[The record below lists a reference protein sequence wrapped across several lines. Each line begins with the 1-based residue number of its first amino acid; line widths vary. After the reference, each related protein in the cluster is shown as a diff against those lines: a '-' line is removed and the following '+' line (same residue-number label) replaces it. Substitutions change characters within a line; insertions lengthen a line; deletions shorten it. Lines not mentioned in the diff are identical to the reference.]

1 MWEPRAVSARA
12 TDNSTIVKE
21 RSGALRNIRTVRVME
36 GIKLLFVVVF
46 TLGVERTYAQT
57 SNYRLLTGS
66 EARDVELGQDPEL
79 LQFTARPGDRV
90 FINITGVDDRLAI
103 LQENVNA
110 LLDCLPFLSMFPGGR
125 ITWLWLRL
133 DEFGNPAGDP
143 QIDVTGGASLIEVGG
158 EFNHSLNITQTRIG
172 AFGADPNAGIYTC
185 RVCVGQGALQM
196 CRGANTTVHLLGSP
210 PDLDCGEPNDGTACV
225 LVVVCVRACVCVC
238 HI

>member
-1 MWEPRAVSARA
+1 M
-12 TDNSTIVKE
+12 KQ
-21 RSGALRNIRTVRVME
+21 TVRVISRVME

-46 TLGVERTYAQT
+46 ALGVERTYAQT

-66 EARDVELGQDPEL
+66 EARGVELGQDPEL

-133 DEFGNPAGDP
+133 DEFGNPVGS
-143 QIDVTGGASLIEVGG
+143 QINVTGGASSIDVFGD
-158 EFNHSLNITQTRIG
+158 FNRFLNITQTRIR

-185 RVCVGQGALQM
+185 RVCVGQGTLQM
-196 CRGANTTVHLLGSP
+196 CRDANTTVHLLGSP

-225 LVVVCVRACVCVC
+225 LVVVCVRACVRACVCVC

>member
-1 MWEPRAVSARA
+1 MRQ
-12 TDNSTIVKE
+12 
-21 RSGALRNIRTVRVME
+21 TVRVME

-46 TLGVERTYAQT
+46 ALGVERTYAQA
-57 SNYRLLTGS
+57 SNFRVLTGA
-66 EARDVELGQDPEL
+66 EARDTMLGQDPEL
-79 LQFTARPGDRV
+79 LQLTARPGDRV

-133 DEFGNPAGDP
+133 DEFGNLAGDP
-143 QIDVTGGASLIEVGG
+143 QMNVTGGASSIEVGG
-158 EFNHSLNITQTRIG
+158 EFNRFLNITQTRIR

-185 RVCVGQGALQM
+185 RVCVGQGNLQM
-196 CRGANTTVHLLGSP
+196 CRDANTTVHLLGSP

-225 LVVVCVRACVCVC
+225 LVVVCVRTSVRACVC